1 VANRITKVIFR
12 GDISDLQA
20 KMAVASKAIADT
32 ADKATGAGKASQEYR
47 KHLSTLGTTAGAV
60 GLAAAAG
67 LGIAVA
73 AAARFDSSM
82 SKVQAATH
90 ETSANMDL
98 LRAAAIKAGADTVF
112 SATEAADAI
121 TALSKAGV
129 QTKDILS
136 GGLAGSLSLA
146 SAGELDVASAAEI
159 AATAMTQFGLSGKDI
174 PHIADLLAAAAG
186 KAQGDVTDMANSL
199 KYVGPVAHQMGI
211 SIEETTGVIAELASQ
226 GILGEQAGTSLRG
239 MLTALTSPSKQAAQ
253 EMKNLGI
260 NLYDSTGKFVGMR
273 GIAEQLG
280 STMGKL
286 TNAER
291 DQALGRIFGN
301 EQITAARILYAGGA
315 EAVDKWTNAV
325 NDQGYAAETAAI
337 KMNNLKGDLEQ
348 LRGSME
354 TALIGLGEGDQGA
367 LRSLVQHITA
377 AVNAFNSLP
386 APVKDAT
393 TALLGITAVTGGALW
408 FGSKVLAGIAETR
421 VALKGLGVEATT
433 TRAAL
438 SGIGTGVQFAAIL
451 EGLSLVDAGLR
462 KITHSDVSTSTLSK
476 DLEALGRSGEVSG
489 TLLKT
494 FGGTLDRFG
503 KQADAATSTLPKI
516 TNAIAG
522 WAPGSTSVET
532 ASKNFK
538 KLDAALAE
546 LSSSGHADEAVSAF
560 DTLTKSAE
568 KYGVSASDLASFFP
582 QFTDEIAKNSGA
594 ANLMS
599 DAMTGLI
606 PATDGVTTAT
616 GALGSAVQMSAAD
629 LQAQAKALEENRK
642 RALGIADSFDGLGKS
657 VDDAKVSLDGWL
669 ADMEKQTAAMRDF
682 TKNAQTA
689 AKRGLDEGLIDSL
702 EKLGPQG
709 ALRLS
714 QLANATKTE
723 LGRANKDWKAHERVV
738 DHMVDVIGGVPPEVT
753 TNLNLTGDTAALAAL
768 ARINREIRNIPQQW
782 KTDYY
787 VIQHNAIS
795 KRPQVADAQANA
807 DGGTIHHAAA
817 GWTVSGPRDPY
828 GDKVLA
834 YLAPGEE
841 VITNRHGEA
850 DRFRAD
856 RAAGRIPAYANG
868 VSVSAGPPAGSG
880 VMTDRLLAHR
890 DSRDALLWAMRIAL
904 RETPIVQAPRAPDLL
919 YGAAS

>member
-1 VANRITKVIFR
+1 VANRITKFVFR

-20 KMAVASKAIADT
+20 KLAVASKSIAET
-32 ADKATGAGKASQEYR
+32 ADKATSAGKASQEYR

-67 LGIAVA
+67 LGLAVA
-73 AAARFDSSM
+73 AAARFDASM

-90 ETSANMDL
+90 ESSANMDL

-136 GGLAGSLSLA
+136 GGLSGALSLA

-186 KAQGDVTDMANSL
+186 KAQGEVTDMANSL

-260 NLYDSTGKFVGMR
+260 NLYDANGKFVGLR

-315 EAVDKWTNAV
+315 EAVDKWTKAV

-337 KMNNLKGDLEQ
+337 KMNNLHGDLEQ
-348 LRGSME
+348 LKGSLE

-367 LRSLVQHITA
+367 LRSLTQHLTA

-386 APVKDAT
+386 GPIKDAT
-393 TALLGITAVTGGALW
+393 TGLLGITAVTGGALW
-408 FGSKVLAGIAETR
+408 FGSKVLGGIAEART
-421 VALKGLGVEATT
+421 ALKGLGVEAAT

-438 SGIGTGVQFAAIL
+438 AGIGTGLEFAALL
-451 EGLSLVDAGLR
+451 EGLSLVDAGLQ
-462 KITHSDVSTSTLSK
+462 KLTHSNVSTKGLASDIETL
-476 DLEALGRSGEVSG
+476 GQTGQVTG

-494 FGGTLDRFG
+494 FGGDLEHFG
-503 KQADAATSTLPKI
+503 KQAKATTETLPKL
-516 TNAIAG
+516 TDKVFG
-522 WAPGSTSVET
+522 FLPGSTTVET
-532 ASKNFK
+532 ATKNFAK
-538 KLDAALAE
+538 IDDA
-546 LSSSGHADEAVSAF
+546 LSSLVRSGNADEAARAY
-560 DTLTKSAE
+560 DELAAGAA
-568 KYGVSASDLASFFP
+568 KYGVTASQLAALFP
-582 QFTDEIAKNSGA
+582 GYTSQLVKGSGA
-594 ANLMS
+594 AQLMS

-606 PATDGVTTAT
+606 PATDGAAAGT
-616 GALGSAVQMSAAD
+616 GALAKVTQLSTAD
-629 LQAQAKALEENRK
+629 LQAQAKALEESRK
-642 RALGIADSFDGLGKS
+642 AANETAHQFFGLGKS
-657 VDDAKVSLDGWL
+657 VNDSKVSLHDWITDL
-669 ADMEKQTAAMRDF
+669 EKQAKALRDF
-682 TKNAQTA
+682 EKNAKSA
-689 AKRGLDEGLIDSL
+689 AKNGLKDGLIAEL
-702 EKLGPQG
+702 EAAGPEG
-709 ALRLS
+709 ALRMH
-714 QLANATKTE
+714 QLANASDKE
-723 LGRANKDWKAHERVV
+723 IARANRAWARGQRAIDAYTNAV
-738 DHMVDVIGGVPPEVT
+738 GGVPPAVGT
-753 TNLNLTGDTAALAAL
+753 DLSLTGDAAALAAL
-768 ARINREIRNIPQQW
+768 ARINREIRNIPTRWQ
-782 KTDYY
+782 TDYY

-795 KRPQVADAQANA
+795 KRPQVADAQAKG

-817 GWTVSGPRDPY
+817 GWTVAGPRQPY

-868 VSVSAGPPAGSG
+868 VSVPAGSASG
-880 VMTDRLLAHR
+880 WTSDRLMAHR

-904 RETPIVQAPRAPDLL
+904 RETPILRASQPVDLL
-919 YGAAS
+919 YGAA